1 MCDYISLYGIKIP
14 ILLLK
19 LFQQTQIFLIT
30 KGVVYIFIIE
40 F

>member
-19 LFQQTQIFLIT
+19 LFQQTQILLIT
-30 KGVVYIFIIE
+30 EEAVYILVLE
-40 F
+40 L